1 MAIGSGIGS
10 QFGLGAE
17 GSYGTYQAPTRFYEA
32 KSAKVSKVKNTASWD
47 GLAAGRQVMRND
59 GRVVTTKA
67 ATVAV
72 PELVVTTKDMG
83 LILNQVFGGTVTPI
97 VDGATSSF
105 TQTHPLVDVFGKSA
119 TLQSGVPLTGGT
131 VIPQSA
137 LGCKLDDVEFAC
149 GVDSPLLTMNVNFD
163 AKDLT
168 EGQTLAAASY
178 ATGRSPFHFGQMQVL
193 TGTTVAGATS
203 ADGVRKVTCKIDRK
217 LKTDMFYANNLGLK
231 DQPIQNDFAEITG
244 VISAD
249 YKTAAHW
256 ADRFRDDTGFS
267 LVLKWVGANIQ
278 STFFQ
283 TFELDLP
290 VVFLD
295 GDTPGIDGPDV
306 VQTDFPYRAYFDLTN
321 APVTCIY
328 RSTDTVL

>member
-1 MAIGSGIGS
+1 
-10 QFGLGAE
+10 
-17 GSYGTYQAPTRFYEA
+17 
-32 KSAKVSKVKNTASWD
+32 
-47 GLAAGRQVMRND
+47 
-59 GRVVTTKA
+59 
-67 ATVAV
+67 
-72 PELVVTTKDMG
+72 VVTTKDMG
-83 LILNQVFGGTVTPI
+83 LILNKIFGGTVTPI

-119 TLQSGVPLTGGT
+119 SIQSGVPLIGGT
-131 VIPQSA
+131 VIPQTA
-137 LGCKLDDVEFAC
+137 LGAKLDDAEFSC
-149 GVDSPLLTMNVNFD
+149 GVDDPLLTVNLNWD
-163 AKDLT
+163 AKDVT
-168 EGQTLAAASY
+168 EAQTLAAASY
-178 ATGRSPFHFGQMQVL
+178 VTGRSPFHFGQMSVL
-193 TGTTVAGATS
+193 TGTTVAGATA

-231 DQPIQNDFAEITG
+231 EQPVQNDFAVVTG
-244 VISAD
+244 VITAD

-290 VVFLD
+290 AVFLD

-321 APVTCIY
+321 SPVTCIY

>member
-10 QFGLGAE
+10 QFGLAPE
-17 GSYGTYQAPTRFYEA
+17 GTYGTYLAPTRFYEA
-32 KSAKVSKVKNTASWD
+32 KSAKVSKVKNTSSWD

-67 ATVAV
+67 ATVAI

-97 VDGATSSF
+97 VDGATASF
-105 TQTHPLVDVFGKSA
+105 TQTHTLVDVFGKSA
-119 TLQSGVPLTGGT
+119 TLQSGVPLIGGT

-137 LGCKLDDVEFAC
+137 LGCKLDDVEFTC
-149 GVDSPLLTMNVNFD
+149 GVDDPLLTLSANWD

-168 EGQTLAAASY
+168 ESQTLAAASY
-178 ATGRSPFHFGQMQVL
+178 ATGRTPFHFGQMQVL
-193 TGTTVAGATS
+193 TGATIGAAVA
-203 ADGVRKVTCKIDRK
+203 ADGVRKITCKIDRK
-217 LKTDMFYANNLGLK
+217 LKTDMFYANNAGLK
-231 DQPIQNDFAEITG
+231 EQPVQNDFAEITG
-244 VISAD
+244 VITAD

-256 ADRFRDDTGFS
+256 ADRFRDDSGFS
-267 LVLKWVGANIQ
+267 LVLKWVGANIA

-290 VVFLD
+290 AVFLD
-295 GDTPGIDGPDV
+295 GDTPGVDGPDV
-306 VQTDFPYRAYFDLTN
+306 VQTDFPFRVYYDLTN